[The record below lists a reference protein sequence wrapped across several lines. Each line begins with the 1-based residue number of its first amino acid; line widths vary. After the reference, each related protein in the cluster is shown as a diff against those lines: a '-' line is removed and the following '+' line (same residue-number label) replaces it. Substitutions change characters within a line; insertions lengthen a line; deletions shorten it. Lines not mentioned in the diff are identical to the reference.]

1 MYVIDPLFRKEPY
14 ETPYLPPYS
23 GDRHQPVPP
32 GPDGH
37 FDHLDP
43 GTREFLAAHAFACVR
58 RVLDISES
66 YLGRQIPWFF
76 QPTYERLEIVPRL
89 PWANAQ
95 CGYGFLEL
103 GEDDTQEEPFPYALN
118 FDVIAHETGHLVLF
132 GALGIPERSTPSIE
146 FLGYHEFAADFVS
159 LIGLMHFDSALD
171 RVLRRTKGNLLLA
184 NELDRLA
191 ELSDE
196 RQIRVGNHS
205 LKLSD
210 VGSDLHDLSK
220 PFVGAMFDS
229 LIEIYHLLLVERG
242 LLDLDTRDIRTVRED
257 LSSSQI
263 DRAFDVGA
271 VNYGTNHFT
280 MKSVLQEARDIVAE
294 ATFRSWMDL
303 DPDTISFRAAAAA
316 IVRACEDGRGSRFAD
331 RVHDNF
337 VWREL
342 L

>member
-1 MYVIDPLFRKEPY
+1 
-14 ETPYLPPYS
+14 
-23 GDRHQPVPP
+23 
-32 GPDGH
+32 
-37 FDHLDP
+37 
-43 GTREFLAAHAFACVR
+43 
-58 RVLDISES
+58 
-66 YLGRQIPWFF
+66 
-76 QPTYERLEIVPRL
+76 
-89 PWANAQ
+89 
-95 CGYGFLEL
+95 
-103 GEDDTQEEPFPYALN
+103 
-118 FDVIAHETGHLVLF
+118 
-132 GALGIPERSTPSIE
+132 
-146 FLGYHEFAADFVS
+146 
-159 LIGLMHFDSALD
+159 
-171 RVLRRTKGNLLLA
+171 
-184 NELDRLA
+184 
-191 ELSDE
+191 
-196 RQIRVGNHS
+196 
-205 LKLSD
+205 
-210 VGSDLHDLSK
+210 
-220 PFVGAMFDS
+220 MFDS